1 MKFIM
6 IKKKKTNKTNHEN
19 SLFRQIFK
27 TANKNSLKVVNDTKE
42 YKTENKTKRTKR
54 LTLFSTNNQ

>member
-1 MKFIM
+1 MKTR
-6 IKKKKTNKTNHEN
+6 KKNHEN

-27 TANKNSLKVVNDTKE
+27 TANKNSLKVVNDK
-42 YKTENKTKRTKR
+42 KKKQNENKTKRKRR

>member
-6 IKKKKTNKTNHEN
+6 IKKKKKRNKTNHEN

-27 TANKNSLKVVNDTKE
+27 TANKNSLNVVNDTKE
-42 YKTENKTKRTKR
+42 NKDEMKIKQNERED
-54 LTLFSTNNQ
+54 

>member
-1 MKFIM
+1 MKTR
-6 IKKKKTNKTNHEN
+6 KKKKNHEN

-27 TANKNSLKVVNDTKE
+27 TANKNSLKVVNDKK
-42 YKTENKTKRTKR
+42 KTNRNENKTKRKRR